1 MIYALLALVSA
12 IVAAVSLYT
21 FQTNKE
27 SGTLM
32 LVVGAIS
39 VLLTVVFGI
48 VFMSGR
54 INKTEDIHIT
64 E

>member
-1 MIYALLALVSA
+1 MLYALVALVSA
-12 IVAAVSLYT
+12 IVAAVSLIF
-21 FQTNKE
+21 FQRDGN
-27 SGTLM
+27 TLL
-32 LVVGAIS
+32 LVVGIVG

-48 VFMSGR
+48 IFMSSR